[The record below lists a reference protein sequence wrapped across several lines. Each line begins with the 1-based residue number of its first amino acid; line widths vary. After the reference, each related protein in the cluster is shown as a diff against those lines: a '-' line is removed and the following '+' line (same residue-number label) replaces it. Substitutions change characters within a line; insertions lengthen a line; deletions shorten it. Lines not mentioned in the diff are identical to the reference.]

1 MLLVVGAFCAF
12 MLLLGISE
20 PIFYVRY
27 FLVVLP
33 VLFVELGIA
42 TAAAFPLTRTWLV
55 ILPLAFFSRAAVTQF
70 RAVDA
75 IQRQNRGVRVRA
87 GRHVVHPEVDEF
99 PRVLGADT
107 TARSIRRSGD
117 GIIDWG
123 SRGMSGAWRPRL
135 LAKPAAADVRS

>member
-33 VLFVELGIA
+33 VLFVGLGIV

-55 ILPLAFFSRAAVTQF
+55 ILPLAFFSWAAVTQF

-99 PRVLGADT
+99 PRGARGRHDGEVHQTLGRRHHRLGQSRNVRRVE
-107 TARSIRRSGD
+107 TAASGEAGRR
-117 GIIDWG
+117 
-123 SRGMSGAWRPRL
+123 
-135 LAKPAAADVRS
+135 